1 MRSRFVRKPLL
12 SCNTGAA
19 RGMAAALMLLML
31 AACATTPAPPRTM
44 LPPEAQ
50 QELLRGLA
58 EFSLNGRVVIR
69 SGDQGG
75 DPTPMV
81 WQQVGEQTTVRLS
94 GPMGMGSLT
103 VSWRPGA
110 LRLTGGKGED
120 FVDAEAEQVLI
131 DQLGF
136 IPPFEALRFWVLGL
150 PAPGELP
157 TQHSVADS
165 GRISELVQQ
174 GWQIRYDER
183 WMIVAADGGSGV
195 ELPRLLNVTRDDL
208 RLRLVVDKWKL

>member
-1 MRSRFVRKPLL
+1 
-12 SCNTGAA
+12 
-19 RGMAAALMLLML
+19 MAAALVLLML
-31 AACATTPAPPRTM
+31 TACATTPAPRTM

-50 QELLRGLA
+50 LELLRGLP

-69 SGDQGG
+69 SGTQGG
-75 DPTPMV
+75 EPASMA

-94 GPMGMGSLT
+94 GPLGMGSLT

-120 FVDAEAEQVLI
+120 FVDAEAEQVLVE
-131 DQLGF
+131 QLGF
-136 IPPFEALRFWVLGL
+136 MPPFEALRFWVMGL

-165 GRISELVQQ
+165 GRTSELVQQ

-183 WMIVAADGGSGV
+183 WMSVAAGESGV
-195 ELPRLLNVTRDDL
+195 ELPRLLTVTRDDL
-208 RLRLVVDKWKL
+208 RLRLVVEKWKL